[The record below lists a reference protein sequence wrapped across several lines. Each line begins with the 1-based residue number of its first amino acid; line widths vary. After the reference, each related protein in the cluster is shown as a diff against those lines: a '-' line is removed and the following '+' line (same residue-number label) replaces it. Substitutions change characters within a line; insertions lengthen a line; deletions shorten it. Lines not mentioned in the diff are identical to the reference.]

1 MVRHLREV
9 MKTVHSICGHCK
21 YKESKCKCP
30 EARVCLVCERNS
42 QETNTVAVEW
52 MEEDK
57 K

>member
-1 MVRHLREV
+1 MRHLRGV
-9 MKTVHSICGHCK
+9 TKTVHSICEHCK
-21 YKESKCKCP
+21 YKDSKCKCP